1 MRGTLNSL
9 CIPAPASSLDG
20 RKNNFRQLLLSLE
33 VLAELGP
40 AMTAER
46 EFSETATHSLELLM
60 EALAAR
66 EGALF
71 TFSDKPAMLTSC
83 AARGYALF
91 PEHAIVPLL
100 PKHVHA
106 LNNLRVPTV
115 MSPKLVENYFTANG
129 NVAPELFK
137 CIASLKVGT
146 KLVGM
151 VALGR
156 RSDDGEYGAEDLE
169 ALRLLST
176 YIALGIYNHTL
187 SQSLQQRITENL
199 RLLASLHS
207 QYDHT
212 LEAFAAAIDAKEYQV
227 RGHSLRVGRYSAGI
241 GEAMGLDDADVSG
254 LRAGGYLHDIGKVV
268 VDKYIFQKPAALDDR
283 EFREM
288 AEHTVV
294 GHQLVHGVEF
304 PWPKVPEVVRSHHE
318 RADGSG
324 YPDHLHNSELG
335 TPARVVAVADSFDAM
350 TNERPYRPPLAVGE
364 ALSELVRNAPQ
375 KYDPAVV
382 QALLIQVRR
391 DATGR
396 NKTRFLDERIIC
408 NIAPTDV
415 DHLAAMLNH
424 KLTNGRVY
432 SA

>member
-1 MRGTLNSL
+1 M
-9 CIPAPASSLDG
+9 
-20 RKNNFRQLLLSLE
+20 
-33 VLAELGP
+33 LAELGP

-46 EFSETATHSLELLM
+46 DFSETASHSLELLM

-91 PEHAIVPLL
+91 PEHAIIPLL

-156 RSDDGEYGAEDLE
+156 RNDDGEYGSEDLE

-176 YIALGIYNHTL
+176 YVALGIYNHTL

-294 GHQLVHGVEF
+294 GHQLVHGVQF

-335 TPARVVAVADSFDAM
+335 MPARVVAVADSFDAM

-375 KYDPAVV
+375 KYDAAVV